1 MKRVLLLTAT
11 SLCIAA
17 ISNAQITKGSKLL
30 GVDFSAGYN
39 KSGEEPNEN
48 KQSHFYFNPSLGI
61 AVKENSVLGFRVN
74 YGHGK
79 MTSGTSSPERKT
91 TDYGAGIFL
100 RRYLQLGKKV
110 YLFGEGAADYN
121 YSYSKDANNG
131 YEYTNK
137 SNNITLSAYPGFS
150 YAATK
155 RLMIDAGLNRLVA
168 IGYSNSKST
177 QTMPNSTTENKNSS
191 FGLSTTLGGNTAFSV
206 GFRFLIP

>member
-1 MKRVLLLTAT
+1 MKKVILLTAA

-30 GVDFSAGYN
+30 GLDFGAGYN
-39 KSGEEPNEN
+39 KSGEGLNES
-48 KQSHFYFNPSLGI
+48 KQSHFNFNPSLGFAI
-61 AVKENSVLGFRVN
+61 KENSVLGFRVN

-79 MTSGTSSPERKT
+79 MTTGGISPERKT
-91 TDYGAGIFL
+91 TEYGAGVFL

-131 YEYTNK
+131 YKYTSQ
-137 SNNITLSAYPGFS
+137 SNSITLSAYPGLS
-150 YAATK
+150 YTATK

-177 QTMPNSTTENKNSS
+177 QTTPNSTSVSKNSS
-191 FGLSTTLGGNTAFSV
+191 FGLSTTLGGNTSFSV
-206 GFRFLIP
+206 GFRFLLP